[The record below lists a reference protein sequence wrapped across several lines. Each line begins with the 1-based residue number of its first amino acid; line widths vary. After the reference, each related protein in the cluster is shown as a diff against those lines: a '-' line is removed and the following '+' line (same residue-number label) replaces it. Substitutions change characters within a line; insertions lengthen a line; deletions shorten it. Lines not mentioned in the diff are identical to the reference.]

1 MARALSLLFLAACH
15 GAASEPPARSDS
27 PRLSAQVANAARP
40 AWGAASLSPSAPGAI
55 PAAQPPPEHPL
66 RNPALRSPLPGGT
79 LAGYRGDTGLDIAAD
94 RKPVFAVA
102 PGTLD
107 YSERGHTLWTSG
119 KDTPNSVRL
128 ALETPIAWKGHKITH
143 VYYTHMSA
151 LTHQMHEGTEPRV
164 VIKAGDALGVSG
176 VGNGMPHLHI
186 GFLLDGKVEQDSWDG
201 ILTEADVRVL
211 FGGYRNGEKL
221 P

>member
-1 MARALSLLFLAACH
+1 M
-15 GAASEPPARSDS
+15 GAARSESWGSASFSPAPVDAGRD
-27 PRLSAQVANAARP
+27 AQ
-40 AWGAASLSPSAPGAI
+40 APGV
-55 PAAQPPPEHPL
+55 HPL
-66 RNPALRSPLPGGT
+66 RNAALQSPLPGGT

-102 PGTLD
+102 RGTLD

-143 VYYTHMSA
+143 VYYTHMSS
-151 LTHQMHEGTEPRV
+151 LTHRMREGEEPRV
-164 VIKAGDALGVSG
+164 AVDAGDALGVSG

-201 ILTEADVRVL
+201 ILTEADVRTL